1 MKTGLLILQLKN
13 QVCEIWDPIRH
24 LSRTDYIKN
33 VILDPRPSLDMGHPI
48 YVDLTSTHD
57 VQVLKLAISTILR
70 I

>member
-1 MKTGLLILQLKN
+1 MGPNK
-13 QVCEIWDPIRH
+13 
-24 LSRTDYIKN
+24 TDYIKN
-33 VILDPRPSLDMGHPI
+33 VILDPRPSLDMGHSI